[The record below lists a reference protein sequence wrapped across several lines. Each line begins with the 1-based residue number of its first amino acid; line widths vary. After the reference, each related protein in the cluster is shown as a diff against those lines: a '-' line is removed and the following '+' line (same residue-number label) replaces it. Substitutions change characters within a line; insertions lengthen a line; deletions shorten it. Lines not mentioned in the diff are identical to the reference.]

1 MNALLSSP
9 LAPENEEKV
18 IQQLTALAQTSRL
31 NIFRE
36 LIKVFDASNDDHGLP
51 AGILAARMQLPPPT
65 LSFHLKELARA
76 DLVTSRKVGR
86 SVIYRVNQNSIRSL
100 IDFLLEDCC
109 TDCC

>member
-1 MNALLSSP
+1 MNALLSTP
-9 LAPENEEKV
+9 LVPEHEEKV

-36 LIKVFDASNDDHGLP
+36 LIKVFDASNENHGLP
-51 AGILAARMQLPPPT
+51 AGKLAARMQLPPPT

-76 DLVTSRKVGR
+76 DLVTSEKIGR

-100 IDFLLEDCC
+100 IDFLVEDCC
-109 TDCC
+109 SNCC